1 MIRHRILAFVLALSV
16 STVSAVVAQKRRAKP
31 IKWDAFP
38 AGWTLT
44 TKAGTF
50 QTTLDKK
57 ELGKIVARIAEL
69 KPAYETHFG
78 TKLKKGWRFVVL
90 ADRNEYVEFAKTTT
104 KGRQNVQGQCFR
116 AKRIVTVC
124 NARRYG
130 WLSTLSHEYAHA
142 YYNCNGPIW
151 LREGIASLVEVAE
164 IKTKGKGKRQRVTM
178 TIPVNPPRL
187 RGLRIH
193 QRGKHY
199 MSIQNLVRG
208 VKEPDGYGYSYE
220 HGWSLHYFLFNRDAK
235 KYRAFLKTVRKKTGR
250 DISADVK
257 KAFGLGLAELDKLW
271 LEFTAKLRA

>member
-1 MIRHRILAFVLALSV
+1 
-16 STVSAVVAQKRRAKP
+16 
-31 IKWDAFP
+31 
-38 AGWTLT
+38 
-44 TKAGTF
+44 
-50 QTTLDKK
+50 
-57 ELGKIVARIAEL
+57 
-69 KPAYETHFG
+69 
-78 TKLKKGWRFVVL
+78 
-90 ADRNEYVEFAKTTT
+90 
-104 KGRQNVQGQCFR
+104 
-116 AKRIVTVC
+116 
-124 NARRYG
+124 
-130 WLSTLSHEYAHA
+130 
-142 YYNCNGPIW
+142 
-151 LREGIASLVEVAE
+151 
-164 IKTKGKGKRQRVTM
+164 M

-257 KAFGLGLAELDKLW
+257 KAFGLDLAELDKLW